1 MKRSFGNLL
10 FLLGLVS
17 LFSVNSCEI
26 LYECSCFESGGIA
39 SEITNNHGHE
49 LNIPAEDFSNPVDGT
64 YSIKGS
70 ADHDHQISFTGEDLE
85 IVSDSNSKTVTSTP
99 GGTDGHTHEVTLDCG
114 CK

>member
-1 MKRSFGNLL
+1 MKTSFNNLL
-10 FLLGLVS
+10 FISLLVT

-26 LYECSCFESGGIA
+26 HYECSCFESGGIA

-49 LNIPAEDFSNPVDGT
+49 LNIPAADFSDPVDGT

-70 ADHDHQISFTGEDLE
+70 ADHDHQVSFTGEDLE
-85 IVSDSNSKTVTSTP
+85 IVSGYNSKTVTSTS